1 MGSRPVAES
10 FLNSRVHRTCRRP
23 ATPPGAVVSVLLGRA
38 ADVYAHEARQRTVPH
53 GAGHNG

>member
-1 MGSRPVAES
+1 
-10 FLNSRVHRTCRRP
+10 
-23 ATPPGAVVSVLLGRA
+23 VSVLLGRA